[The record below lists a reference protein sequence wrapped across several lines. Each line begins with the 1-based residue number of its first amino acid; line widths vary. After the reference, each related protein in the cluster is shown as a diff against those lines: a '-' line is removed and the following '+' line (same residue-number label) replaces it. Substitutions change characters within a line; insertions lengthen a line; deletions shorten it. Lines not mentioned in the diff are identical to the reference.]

1 MFSCLICYYFINCIV
16 SNVWEIFQC
25 GLTSKIVLQTLKQ
38 HVGLLHFYVVKQTYH
53 YPDNHSQI
61 ITAAHI
67 TSQTQTSAIFRQR
80 LAAESYQ
87 QATSCKYCLNSL
99 PFQKYIK
106 ETLRTHGPL
115 TSENRAPCLNSTK
128 YKVKHKVNMDR

>member
-1 MFSCLICYYFINCIV
+1 M
-16 SNVWEIFQC
+16 WEILQC

-61 ITAAHI
+61 INAAHI
-67 TSQTQTSAIFRQR
+67 TSDTQTSAIFRQR
-80 LAAESYQ
+80 LAAESYR

-106 ETLRTHGPL
+106 ETLRSHDPL